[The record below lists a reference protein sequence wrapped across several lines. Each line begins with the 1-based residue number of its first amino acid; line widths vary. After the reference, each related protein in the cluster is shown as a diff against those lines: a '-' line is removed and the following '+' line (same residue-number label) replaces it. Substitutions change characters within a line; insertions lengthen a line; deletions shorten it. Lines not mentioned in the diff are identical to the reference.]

1 MGIFATRPEE
11 PFEWAGIPS
20 EPERAQSGAERLATP
35 VVDASGLDPAASAAV
50 ESIVIPVVPQIE
62 IVTSGESGKAED

>member
-20 EPERAQSGAERLATP
+20 EPARPDSEAERLDATAD
-35 VVDASGLDPAASAAV
+35 VLGVDVGPV
-50 ESIVIPVVPQIE
+50 ESIVIPIAPE
-62 IVTSGESGKAED
+62 PASTPAPAEDE